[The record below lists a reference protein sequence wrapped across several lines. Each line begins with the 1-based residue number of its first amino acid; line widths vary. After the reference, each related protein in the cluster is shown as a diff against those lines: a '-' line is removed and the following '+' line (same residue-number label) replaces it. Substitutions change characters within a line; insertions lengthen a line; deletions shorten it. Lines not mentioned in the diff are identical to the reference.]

1 MLKVENHY
9 HYSLAL
15 NYERDSLSITGRP
28 AADQSYEIQTHFSVT
43 VAGFTK
49 GDRLQDLERPK
60 ELFNYL
66 RLSML
71 PKIEIRSQKVMN
83 CFIGN
88 IFGRCVIPN
97 FN

>member
-1 MLKVENHY
+1 MSEQNPATSAKSSFKKCYGSSKKIIVENHY

-60 ELFNYL
+60 EFFNYL
-66 RLSML
+66 RL
-71 PKIEIRSQKVMN
+71 
-83 CFIGN
+83 
-88 IFGRCVIPN
+88 
-97 FN
+97 